1 VKVGWSGEVLRNEWV
16 KIDLDESDLA
26 ALCHEAGL
34 DPDLRHLISPVLA
47 YSLLDTE
54 CQRLMTAKL
63 AECGGDKAEAK
74 ARLGEL
80 NDKRAGLMGALKHL
94 GSADTGAP
102 NS

>member
-1 VKVGWSGEVLRNEWV
+1 VKVGWSAEARRNEWV
-16 KIDLDESDLA
+16 KIDLEESDLA

-34 DPDLRHLISPVLA
+34 DPDLRYRVSPVLA

-74 ARLGEL
+74 VRLGEL
-80 NDKRAGLMGALKHL
+80 NEKRAGLMASLQRL
-94 GSADTGAP
+94 GSADTGGP